1 MFRSV
6 RLDGLGGRRGA
17 LAKLVC
23 VKGEMAPAWRACAGG
38 KKISSQGVWAKSI
51 TVGEPDAVL
60 LFSFLFF
67 FWSVGR
73 FNCWPCPCRHIFGCA
88 HLLRHYGALT
98 LPPFYVYKHDS
109 SKWRHPLEKWPQK
122 ETLFR
127 CSLTMKGRNTPTSF
141 LHRRKCNDP
150 PFTDRPGCHTCIFLN
165 SYRIGP
171 PTQRSIPPFI

>member
-6 RLDGLGGRRGA
+6 RLDDLGGRRGA

-51 TVGEPDAVL
+51 TVGDAVL
-60 LFSFLFF
+60 LFSFL

-109 SKWRHPLEKWPQK
+109 SKWRHPLEKWLQK
-122 ETLFR
+122 ETLF
-127 CSLTMKGRNTPTSF
+127 SLLFNNERKEHTNF
-141 LHRRKCNDP
+141 LP
-150 PFTDRPGCHTCIFLN
+150 PPAKVQRPAVYRQTRLPYLYIFKLV
-165 SYRIGP
+165 
-171 PTQRSIPPFI
+171 